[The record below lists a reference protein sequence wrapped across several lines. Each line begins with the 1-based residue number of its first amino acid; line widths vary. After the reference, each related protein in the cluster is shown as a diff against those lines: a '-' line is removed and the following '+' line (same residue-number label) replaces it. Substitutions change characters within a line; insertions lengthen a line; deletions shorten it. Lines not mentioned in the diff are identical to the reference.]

1 MRRIGRMAVDT
12 GESFIL
18 RDQMIRKLEEI
29 FLEAGGRRERM
40 TRARLAH
47 RAKQKDQPFVT

>member
-18 RDQMIRKLEEI
+18 RDQILEEI